1 MSFTIPLAFPNS
13 TGNASLEASYSRCT
27 PTTLVHHTGAILAG
41 CNDGSVYVF
50 SEPHQE
56 APPRV
61 DLTTPSPARP
71 ARTQMR
77 SPTRLVP
84 SDSRNTSRSSS
95 PSIASLSPAPFHVS
109 PRSRVVAGVTTTQA
123 EAPKNYVDFDDEPDR
138 LKDMLKGRAPRDK
151 SEKDQRPSF
160 DERRPSV
167 ASERSPAPSLDFG
180 ASTSAFSAPA
190 SPRPR
195 LYTPLPHKNVQLK
208 YHAIPRCIGSPVS
221 DLLVLDSLSSFAL
234 LQENGDLSL
243 LSLVDGMCAGTVNM
257 DELRAKP
264 PPLFSYACWKRL
276 RVIHTGEES
285 TILLAVAAVIS
296 TSTADDSERPQARLS
311 LLELRHNT
319 TPALA
324 DRVSELAQWTLD
336 AFPETVDRHS
346 AACVHYLRD
355 DGVFVVRELRARE
368 RGETKQDENEDARSA
383 SVRMFNPLDL
393 PNLFKRSRPAEQ
405 HGDECQR
412 SEERVELGEEV
423 LVGVLAPESTVCGTA
438 ALNVADGLRI
448 LAWTNEQLLI
458 FEYATE
464 LKQLYAADA
473 RGVVSARWVEDHSY
487 VLEYEDHFEVY
498 HLQAVDA
505 DSNAVGDSSPPAKH
519 NFQPQLLHRLPAADH
534 GVFSVMSS
542 SEILVT
548 SGQPEEGILYALSAS
563 VSRCKRKELW
573 HAPQPASQVPT
584 ISALLPLDID
594 SIVIG
599 YSDGRLC
606 RSTLAD
612 LCSGSAPKIKA
623 NAALPG
629 RIAGLHVVRHPR
641 TQEPLIVGGG
651 DDGSI
656 GLWSAD
662 NLILRARWT
671 IFLTPLAHVVQLPDV
686 KGTPLRGCALC
697 VAVDGTIAV
706 VAVDSLEM
714 VYMIPGS
721 VATLRKICLQG
732 NNLMLLYVDGRA
744 RVWDTATREL
754 WRTVGQDKALEMLQH
769 GGWTEFP
776 LTKANCIPDLALKG
790 TTHPYAP
797 SDIGAVLHLDLQ
809 RYVAEASAITKAI
822 STNRAQTRAIL
833 DTMDRL
839 RVLLGVLITPGLNEG
854 IDTICARRLGA
865 PMSTAHAGL
874 SSDGC
879 TALYTGD
886 NVRAPWCISPEA
898 SANRALA
905 IVVVLRALAMFE
917 EYADSATT
925 VITFYA
931 TSLAACV
938 GQAYCAP
945 SLPFFA
951 QRWLEGTPEVRHA
964 VRVLFDASAVRMTD
978 EEASS
983 VVEHWQHQ
991 LPCLQPPPEQEA
1003 TSSAMALFI
1012 CGYLAAEKYAVM
1024 STHVLTDI
1032 SKSVALYLHDEHS
1045 THRVLA
1051 IELCANGFHVWQHYV
1066 DAMEILRALFMLA
1079 TSAKKDSI
1087 STQNPSAQARAAILS
1102 IASAATPLF
1111 MTTLSLDVLSPST
1124 AEHRRSVMQ
1133 VVAFLIRKRPLVL
1146 QSSLPRLMEAVV
1158 KSLDPN
1164 ATASREL
1171 VLDTATE
1178 IIRQVVKTYPT
1189 VDFHG
1194 GTQRLAVGTSE
1205 GAVIMYDLKTAIR
1218 LYVLEGHKRRISACS
1233 FSPDGRRLLTL
1244 SLEES
1249 VVLVWKVGSSFS
1261 SFFSPGAP
1269 PRQGH
1274 GGSDPFKTFPFNV
1287 GEEEMT
1293 VTETFD
1299 LVKFEWT
1306 GDRSVKVRIRHSVLT
1321 LST

>member
-1 MSFTIPLAFPNS
+1 
-13 TGNASLEASYSRCT
+13 
-27 PTTLVHHTGAILAG
+27 
-41 CNDGSVYVF
+41 
-50 SEPHQE
+50 
-56 APPRV
+56 
-61 DLTTPSPARP
+61 
-71 ARTQMR
+71 
-77 SPTRLVP
+77 
-84 SDSRNTSRSSS
+84 
-95 PSIASLSPAPFHVS
+95 
-109 PRSRVVAGVTTTQA
+109 
-123 EAPKNYVDFDDEPDR
+123 
-138 LKDMLKGRAPRDK
+138 
-151 SEKDQRPSF
+151 
-160 DERRPSV
+160 
-167 ASERSPAPSLDFG
+167 
-180 ASTSAFSAPA
+180 
-190 SPRPR
+190 
-195 LYTPLPHKNVQLK
+195 
-208 YHAIPRCIGSPVS
+208 
-221 DLLVLDSLSSFAL
+221 
-234 LQENGDLSL
+234 
-243 LSLVDGMCAGTVNM
+243 
-257 DELRAKP
+257 
-264 PPLFSYACWKRL
+264 
-276 RVIHTGEES
+276 
-285 TILLAVAAVIS
+285 
-296 TSTADDSERPQARLS
+296 
-311 LLELRHNT
+311 
-319 TPALA
+319 
-324 DRVSELAQWTLD
+324 
-336 AFPETVDRHS
+336 
-346 AACVHYLRD
+346 
-355 DGVFVVRELRARE
+355 
-368 RGETKQDENEDARSA
+368 
-383 SVRMFNPLDL
+383 MFNPLDL

-405 HGDECQR
+405 HGDEGQR

-423 LVGVLAPESTVCGTA
+423 LVGVLAPETPVCGTA
-438 ALNVADGLRI
+438 ALDVEDGLRI
-448 LAWTNEQLLI
+448 LAWTSEQLLV
-458 FEYATE
+458 FEYGTE
-464 LKQLYAADA
+464 LKQLYAADV
-473 RGVVSARWVEDHSY
+473 RGVVSARWGEDHSY
-487 VLEYEDHFEVY
+487 VLEFEDHFEVY
-498 HLQAVDA
+498 YLQAVDA
-505 DSNAVGDSSPPAKH
+505 DSNAVRDGSSAAQH
-519 NFQPQLLHRLPAADH
+519 NFQPQLVHRLPAADH

-548 SGQPEEGILYALSAS
+548 SGQPEEGILYTLSAS
-563 VSRCKRKELW
+563 GSKCKRKELW

-629 RIAGLHVVRHPR
+629 RIAGLHIVRHPR

-662 NLILRARWT
+662 NLMLRARWT

-706 VAVDSLEM
+706 AAVDSLEM

-721 VATLRKICLQG
+721 VAALRRICLQG
-732 NNLMLLYVDGRA
+732 NSLMLLYVDGRA

-754 WRTVGQDKALEMLQH
+754 WRTVGQDKALEMLQR
-769 GGWTEFP
+769 GGWTELYVE
-776 LTKANCIPDLALKG
+776 LTSRVRLLSICMLSHGLCL
-790 TTHPYAP
+790 
-797 SDIGAVLHLDLQ
+797 GAVLHLDLQ

-839 RVLLGVLITPGLNEG
+839 RVLLGALITPGLNEG

-874 SSDGC
+874 SGDGC

-938 GQAYCAP
+938 GQAYCTP

-964 VRVLFDASAVRMTD
+964 ARVLFDASAVRMTD

-1051 IELCANGFHVWQHYV
+1051 IELCAYGFHVWQHYV

-1261 SFFSPGAP
+1261 SFFNPGAP

-1287 GEEEMT
+1287 GEEAEMT

>member
-1 MSFTIPLAFPNS
+1 
-13 TGNASLEASYSRCT
+13 
-27 PTTLVHHTGAILAG
+27 
-41 CNDGSVYVF
+41 
-50 SEPHQE
+50 
-56 APPRV
+56 
-61 DLTTPSPARP
+61 
-71 ARTQMR
+71 
-77 SPTRLVP
+77 
-84 SDSRNTSRSSS
+84 
-95 PSIASLSPAPFHVS
+95 
-109 PRSRVVAGVTTTQA
+109 
-123 EAPKNYVDFDDEPDR
+123 
-138 LKDMLKGRAPRDK
+138 
-151 SEKDQRPSF
+151 
-160 DERRPSV
+160 
-167 ASERSPAPSLDFG
+167 
-180 ASTSAFSAPA
+180 
-190 SPRPR
+190 
-195 LYTPLPHKNVQLK
+195 
-208 YHAIPRCIGSPVS
+208 
-221 DLLVLDSLSSFAL
+221 
-234 LQENGDLSL
+234 
-243 LSLVDGMCAGTVNM
+243 
-257 DELRAKP
+257 
-264 PPLFSYACWKRL
+264 
-276 RVIHTGEES
+276 
-285 TILLAVAAVIS
+285 
-296 TSTADDSERPQARLS
+296 
-311 LLELRHNT
+311 
-319 TPALA
+319 
-324 DRVSELAQWTLD
+324 
-336 AFPETVDRHS
+336 
-346 AACVHYLRD
+346 
-355 DGVFVVRELRARE
+355 
-368 RGETKQDENEDARSA
+368 
-383 SVRMFNPLDL
+383 MFNPLDL
-393 PNLFKRSRPAEQ
+393 PNLFKRARPAEQ
-405 HGDECQR
+405 HGDEGQR

-423 LVGVLAPESTVCGTA
+423 LVSVLAPESTVCGTA
-438 ALNVADGLRI
+438 ALDVADGLRI
-448 LAWTNEQLLI
+448 LAWTSDQLLV
-458 FEYATE
+458 FDYATE
-464 LKQLYAADA
+464 LKQLYVADA
-473 RGVVSARWVEDHSY
+473 RGVVSARWAEDHSY
-487 VLEYEDHFEVY
+487 VLEFEDHFEVC

-505 DSNAVGDSSPPAKH
+505 DSNAVRDGSSAAQH
-519 NFQPQLLHRLPAADH
+519 NFQPQLVHRLPAAEH
-534 GVFSVMSS
+534 GVFSIMSS

-548 SGQPEEGILYALSAS
+548 SGQPEEGILYTLSAS
-563 VSRCKRKELW
+563 GSKCKRKELW

-584 ISALLPLDID
+584 VSALLPLDID

-641 TQEPLIVGGG
+641 TQEPLVVGGA

-662 NLILRARWT
+662 NLTLRARWT

-721 VATLRKICLQG
+721 VAALRKICLQG
-732 NNLMLLYVDGRA
+732 NSLMLLYADGRA

-769 GGWTEFP
+769 GGEP
-776 LTKANCIPDLALKG
+776 LIH
-790 TTHPYAP
+790 THLPILV
-797 SDIGAVLHLDLQ
+797 SRLLSICMLSHGLCLGAVLHLDLQ

-839 RVLLGVLITPGLNEG
+839 RVLLGALITPGLNEG

-874 SSDGC
+874 SGDGC
-879 TALYTGD
+879 TVLHSGD
-886 NVRAPWCISPEA
+886 NLRAPWCISPEA

-938 GQAYCAP
+938 GQAYCTP

-964 VRVLFDASAVRMTD
+964 ARVLFDASAVRMTD

-991 LPCLQPPPEQEA
+991 LPCLQPPPEQQA

-1051 IELCANGFHVWQHYV
+1051 IELCAYGFHVWQHYV
-1066 DAMEILRALFMLA
+1066 DAMEVLRALFLLA

-1261 SFFSPGAP
+1261 SFFNPGAP

-1287 GEEEMT
+1287 GEEAEMT

>member
-1 MSFTIPLAFPNS
+1 
-13 TGNASLEASYSRCT
+13 
-27 PTTLVHHTGAILAG
+27 
-41 CNDGSVYVF
+41 
-50 SEPHQE
+50 
-56 APPRV
+56 
-61 DLTTPSPARP
+61 
-71 ARTQMR
+71 
-77 SPTRLVP
+77 
-84 SDSRNTSRSSS
+84 
-95 PSIASLSPAPFHVS
+95 
-109 PRSRVVAGVTTTQA
+109 
-123 EAPKNYVDFDDEPDR
+123 
-138 LKDMLKGRAPRDK
+138 
-151 SEKDQRPSF
+151 
-160 DERRPSV
+160 
-167 ASERSPAPSLDFG
+167 
-180 ASTSAFSAPA
+180 
-190 SPRPR
+190 
-195 LYTPLPHKNVQLK
+195 
-208 YHAIPRCIGSPVS
+208 
-221 DLLVLDSLSSFAL
+221 
-234 LQENGDLSL
+234 
-243 LSLVDGMCAGTVNM
+243 
-257 DELRAKP
+257 
-264 PPLFSYACWKRL
+264 
-276 RVIHTGEES
+276 
-285 TILLAVAAVIS
+285 
-296 TSTADDSERPQARLS
+296 
-311 LLELRHNT
+311 
-319 TPALA
+319 
-324 DRVSELAQWTLD
+324 
-336 AFPETVDRHS
+336 
-346 AACVHYLRD
+346 
-355 DGVFVVRELRARE
+355 
-368 RGETKQDENEDARSA
+368 
-383 SVRMFNPLDL
+383 MFNPLDL

-405 HGDECQR
+405 HGDEGQR

-423 LVGVLAPESTVCGTA
+423 LVGVLAPETSVCGTA
-438 ALNVADGLRI
+438 ALDVADGLRI
-448 LAWTNEQLLI
+448 LAWTNEQLLA

-498 HLQAVDA
+498 NLQAVDA
-505 DSNAVGDSSPPAKH
+505 DSNAVGDGSPPAKL

-542 SEILVT
+542 SEILVA
-548 SGQPEEGILYALSAS
+548 SGQPEEGILYTLSAS
-563 VSRCKRKELW
+563 GNKYMRKELW
-573 HAPQPASQVPT
+573 HASQPALQAPT

-641 TQEPLIVGGG
+641 TQEPLVVGGG

-662 NLILRARWT
+662 NLMLRARWT

-732 NNLMLLYVDGRA
+732 NNLMLLYADGRA

-769 GGWTEFP
+769 GGWTELEP
-776 LTKANCIPDLALKG
+776 LIH
-790 TTHPYAP
+790 THRPILVRLP
-797 SDIGAVLHLDLQ
+797 RHLCAVLHLDLQ

-938 GQAYCAP
+938 GQAYCTP

-964 VRVLFDASAVRMTD
+964 ARVLFDASAVRMTD

-983 VVEHWQHQ
+983 AVEQWQRQ

-1051 IELCANGFHVWQHYV
+1051 IELCAYGFHVWQHYV

-1261 SFFSPGAP
+1261 SFFNPGAP

-1287 GEEEMT
+1287 GEEAEMT

-1306 GDRSVKVRIRHSVLT
+1306 GDRSVRVKIRHSVLT

>member
-1 MSFTIPLAFPNS
+1 
-13 TGNASLEASYSRCT
+13 
-27 PTTLVHHTGAILAG
+27 
-41 CNDGSVYVF
+41 
-50 SEPHQE
+50 
-56 APPRV
+56 
-61 DLTTPSPARP
+61 
-71 ARTQMR
+71 
-77 SPTRLVP
+77 
-84 SDSRNTSRSSS
+84 
-95 PSIASLSPAPFHVS
+95 
-109 PRSRVVAGVTTTQA
+109 
-123 EAPKNYVDFDDEPDR
+123 
-138 LKDMLKGRAPRDK
+138 
-151 SEKDQRPSF
+151 
-160 DERRPSV
+160 
-167 ASERSPAPSLDFG
+167 
-180 ASTSAFSAPA
+180 
-190 SPRPR
+190 
-195 LYTPLPHKNVQLK
+195 
-208 YHAIPRCIGSPVS
+208 
-221 DLLVLDSLSSFAL
+221 
-234 LQENGDLSL
+234 
-243 LSLVDGMCAGTVNM
+243 
-257 DELRAKP
+257 
-264 PPLFSYACWKRL
+264 
-276 RVIHTGEES
+276 
-285 TILLAVAAVIS
+285 
-296 TSTADDSERPQARLS
+296 
-311 LLELRHNT
+311 
-319 TPALA
+319 
-324 DRVSELAQWTLD
+324 
-336 AFPETVDRHS
+336 
-346 AACVHYLRD
+346 
-355 DGVFVVRELRARE
+355 
-368 RGETKQDENEDARSA
+368 
-383 SVRMFNPLDL
+383 MFNPLDL

-405 HGDECQR
+405 HGDEGQR

-423 LVGVLAPESTVCGTA
+423 LVGALAPDSTVCGTA
-438 ALNVADGLRI
+438 ALDVADGLRI
-448 LAWTNEQLLI
+448 LAWTSEQLLV
-458 FEYATE
+458 FEYGTD
-464 LKQLYAADA
+464 LKQLYTADA
-473 RGVVSARWVEDHSY
+473 RGVVSARWAEDHSY
-487 VLEYEDHFEVY
+487 VLEFEDHFEVY

-505 DSNAVGDSSPPAKH
+505 DSNAVGAGLPTVRP
-519 NFQPQLLHRLPAADH
+519 NFQPQLLHRLPAAGH
-534 GVFSVMSS
+534 GVFSIMSS

-548 SGQPEEGILYALSAS
+548 SGQPEEGVLYTLTAS
-563 VSRCKRKELW
+563 GNKCKRKELW
-573 HAPQPASQVPT
+573 HAPQPASHAPV

-612 LCSGSAPKIKA
+612 LCSGSSPKVKA
-623 NAALPG
+623 NAAMPG
-629 RIAGLHVVRHPR
+629 RIGGLHVVRHPR
-641 TQEPLIVGGG
+641 TQEPLIVAGG

-662 NLILRARWT
+662 TLTLRARWT

-721 VATLRKICLQG
+721 VAALRRICLQS
-732 NNLMLLYVDGRA
+732 NSLMLRYVDGRA

-754 WRTVGQDKALEMLQH
+754 WRTVGQDKAQEMLQH

-776 LTKANCIPDLALKG
+776 LTKPNCIPDLALKG

-797 SDIGAVLHLDLQ
+797 SDLGAVLHLDLQ

-839 RVLLGVLITPGLNEG
+839 RVLLGALVTPGLNEG

-865 PMSTAHAGL
+865 PMSVVHTGM

-879 TALYTGD
+879 TTLYTGD
-886 NVRAPWCISPEA
+886 NVRAPWCISSET

-938 GQAYCAP
+938 GSSYCTP

-951 QRWLEGTPEVRHA
+951 HRWLEGTPEVRHA
-964 VRVLFDASAVRMTD
+964 ARVLFDASAVRMTD
-978 EEASS
+978 EEAST

-991 LPCLQPPPEQEA
+991 LPCLQSPPEQEA

-1051 IELCANGFHVWQHYV
+1051 IELCAYGFHVWQHYV

-1087 STQNPSAQARAAILS
+1087 STQNPGGQARAAILS
-1102 IASAATPLF
+1102 IASAVTPLF

-1261 SFFSPGAP
+1261 SFFNPGAP

-1287 GEEEMT
+1287 GEEADMT

-1306 GDRSVKVRIRHSVLT
+1306 GDRSVRVKIRHSVLT